1 MLMGNRY
8 LRSSRFVARYA
19 INVAV
24 VVASAGDVAGFA
36 HVPGNI
42 GLDGEEEGKEKRNVG
57 KLHCSTLLIFN
68 RVKV

>member
-1 MLMGNRY
+1 MDNRY
-8 LRSSRFVARYA
+8 LRSSSFVAWNT

-24 VVASAGDVAGFA
+24 VVAGAGDVAGFA

-57 KLHCSTLLIFN
+57 KLHFSTLVMLIE
-68 RVKV
+68 